1 VLTPSPSLSSSLI
14 SRRPVPQF
22 FCLLS
27 ISLSNC
33 FPPFFPVVNPACSCH
48 DWYLQRAQQ
57 ETEKGGKGVQNS
69 INQRTVEGG
78 KGGLRTRAE
87 HCLRKP
93 HTIKTHKHHTHT
105 HTELPIICP
114 CPSRCRSCFFR
125 RGHLY
130 SCCSLPALG
139 DGQAEKEARPDYVL
153 LCYFLFF
160 YFCGSVEGWSLN
172 MRMFV

>member
-1 VLTPSPSLSSSLI
+1 VDSFSLSLFLSNQPAA
-14 SRRPVPQF
+14 RAPA

-48 DWYLQRAQQ
+48 DWYLQQAQK

-93 HTIKTHKHHTHT
+93 HTIKTHEHHTHT
-105 HTELPIICP
+105 HIQNYRSFAHARPGVGLAFSDGGICTVIVHFP
-114 CPSRCRSCFFR
+114 LWGTGRRRRRPGQITSCFAAFYSSISVGLW
-125 RGHLY
+125 RG
-130 SCCSLPALG
+130 G
-139 DGQAEKEARPDYVL
+139 V
-153 LCYFLFF
+153 
-160 YFCGSVEGWSLN
+160 
-172 MRMFV
+172 